1 MALSMGLY
9 VVAWQYGN
17 KRGARK
23 DQERIEALQASGF
36 LKEKQDG
43 EDDREEYTQN
53 EITTM

>member
-1 MALSMGLY
+1 MALGMGLY

-17 KRGARK
+17 KRGVRK
-23 DQERIEALQASGF
+23 EQERVEALRASGF

-43 EDDREEYTQN
+43 EDAEHVQN